1 MDEVD
6 EVEQC
11 VYDNI
16 VEAEVYLILVCDVL
30 DIDVNAEFDEI
41 DEIVKYHIGIEI
53 LLLQVDAEEI
63 ILDEILE
70 ADVYD
75 DEYVVSDD
83 EVELELQLIE
93 VNDNI
98 GIEVYDEIDYADMVE
113 VEDDDSDMTTE
124 VILVEVEVEL
134 DDDDIE
140 DDIVHLADIVD
151 KAELLVVD
159 EVEVLVIIL
168 VQPKD
173 ICLEAEHL
181 ELSLYVIRQIE
192 LVE

>member
-1 MDEVD
+1 M
-6 EVEQC
+6 
-11 VYDNI
+11 
-16 VEAEVYLILVCDVL
+16 
-30 DIDVNAEFDEI
+30 
-41 DEIVKYHIGIEI
+41 
-53 LLLQVDAEEI
+53 
-63 ILDEILE
+63 
-70 ADVYD
+70 YD
-75 DEYVVSDD
+75 DEYAVSDD

-98 GIEVYDEIDYADMVE
+98 GIEVSDEIDYADMVE
-113 VEDDDSDMTTE
+113 VDEVDSDMITE

-168 VQPKD
+168 VQQKD
-173 ICLEAEHL
+173 ICLEAEQL

-192 LVE
+192 VVE